1 MASLPAGNNEAG
13 MRALDAKCENRHA
26 HDSTRTVVQ
35 LSKLSLA
42 TKKLYMYSSAFW
54 DLPHLVRCLI
64 EAELSADARVGGRNG
79 TALHVT
85 ARNECTRA
93 LRALLAGG
101 ANHSLVDE
109 RTMTP
114 LHDAAYAGQ
123 IACLQL
129 LLDAGANASVQ
140 DSLGQTPLM
149 YAVMQKRADCARAL
163 LPNS

>member
-1 MASLPAGNNEAG
+1 MASLPSYGDEAG
-13 MRALDAKCENRHA
+13 LHALDAKCENRHSHA
-26 HDSTRTVVQ
+26 STRSVVQ
-35 LSKLSLA
+35 LSKLSLS
-42 TKKLYMYSSAFW
+42 TKEDYLMNSLLW

-64 EAELSADARVGGRNG
+64 EAELSPDARVGEYNG

-85 ARNECTRA
+85 ARNGRTRA
-93 LRALLAGG
+93 LKALLAGG

-114 LHDAAYAGQ
+114 LHDTAHAGQ